1 MTTSYTRHSPYTGNF
16 GRERSHWERQW
27 ENEWQQSAIKGIEDY
42 LVRQSSSTDRLDDL
56 TSWNQDRMTEIG
68 SLIDWNDDR
77 IEEIQGINTRT
88 DANTANLRALKTRI
102 DNWNTT
108 TDVGDV
114 VGLDDTLKNL
124 LADYT
129 KTADLPAD
137 QDLSD
142 YMKTTDFNTRMRNNL
157 DTLGATLRGEW
168 GRDIQ
173 TLDLDSVRDSI
184 SDVGGDLTQLTNR
197 FAGINTDVDYLNSLD
212 LGGLENRITSNRQGD
227 LTNLRDIIESGRGE
241 DLRNLQ
247 DTMGRDRAA
256 DLLDLRQKIADDRLT
271 ETEALAGNLRHEF
284 GDQVFDLSD
293 TFDRR
298 LGDLQ
303 TSLGGDISDLFR
315 RSGDLDAG
323 VAALTSGLGTT
334 SQQLTALRDSFGDY
348 KTDAATNLANVSSA
362 FDDKVGDLGTDF
374 TARLG
379 DLGSSTARDIL
390 GAKTSAAADV
400 ASARSEAATGIA
412 GAREASVAGDVS
424 LRNEL
429 TDARQKA
436 ISDLDTSWSGKLSD
450 TESRFT
456 REQDRNKADFDK
468 RLSDISASLNY
479 KTLDDSA
486 QGVKI
491 RRSRAYNTGRTRTG
505 TGQLGRSMKIG
516 TLNI

>member
-1 MTTSYTRHSPYTGNF
+1 MTTSYTRVNPYQYNTAAVTGDWND
-16 GRERSHWERQW
+16 RHKSSRIK
-27 ENEWQQSAIKGIEDY
+27 ENIWQHSAIGNIEDF
-42 LVRQSSSTDRLDDL
+42 LSNVQWDDLGGNSSRLDNL

-298 LGDLQ
+298 LE
-303 TSLGGDISDLFR
+303 I
-315 RSGDLDAG
+315 
-323 VAALTSGLGTT
+323 
-334 SQQLTALRDSFGDY
+334 Y
-348 KTDAATNLANVSSA
+348 
-362 FDDKVGDLGTDF
+362 
-374 TARLG
+374 
-379 DLGSSTARDIL
+379 
-390 GAKTSAAADV
+390 
-400 ASARSEAATGIA
+400 
-412 GAREASVAGDVS
+412 
-424 LRNEL
+424 
-429 TDARQKA
+429 
-436 ISDLDTSWSGKLSD
+436 
-450 TESRFT
+450 
-456 REQDRNKADFDK
+456 K
-468 RLSDISASLNY
+468 RL
-479 KTLDDSA
+479 
-486 QGVKI
+486 
-491 RRSRAYNTGRTRTG
+491 
-505 TGQLGRSMKIG
+505 
-516 TLNI
+516 